1 MRDSATQIEDQ
12 IDKTRN
18 TLHQNKMGLARLK
31 GQINRVDSKDPSYV
45 SYFRDLCWCL
55 HLILLKEGHLHCLQL
70 LDSSFKEKKI
80 I

>member
-18 TLHQNKMGLARLK
+18 ALHQNKMGLARLK

-45 SYFRDLCWCL
+45 SYFKQLCL
-55 HLILLKEGHLHCLQL
+55 AIYVA
-70 LDSSFKEKKI
+70 STFKKI
-80 I
+80 PLRKTNTYTWNVH